1 MTVVLAICVA
11 ASPGKQNKEPVQDC
25 VLLRCC
31 LLRFCFA
38 WQAKQGARARLR
50 SAALLPC
57 LASKT
62 RSPCKTALLRQGAR
76 ARLRSAALLRCLAS
90 AKKRPCKTALVRCCL
105 LHCCFAWQ
113 ATKRPCKT
121 AFCCV
126 AALPGKRKKAPTS
139 VVPVDDPV
147 DLRWTPV
154 CSSVV
159 QVFSGQRSA
168 TVFSLRKSWPSRGIA
183 TAVCNSEQ
191 PGHWLLAPGHHGRCH
206 TLT

>member
-1 MTVVLAICVA
+1 MTPTV
-11 ASPGKQNKEPVQDC
+11 PTGVQ
-25 VLLRCC
+25 
-31 LLRFCFA
+31 A
-38 WQAKQGARARLR
+38 WQ
-50 SAALLPC
+50 
-57 LASKT
+57 
-62 RSPCKTALLRQGAR
+62 
-76 ARLRSAALLRCLAS
+76 
-90 AKKRPCKTALVRCCL
+90 V
-105 LHCCFAWQ
+105 Q
-113 ATKRPCKT
+113 ATKRPCKA

-126 AALPGKRKKAPTS
+126 AASWRSMGQRSVENGQHGHTVDSTVPCRARRPGLIADQLHIHSLCRRRCWSLLCMCLISVRWTAVCHDATVFTS